1 MRVQRV
7 LLASDQNL
15 TGKHLLFGLL
25 LTVTTLFSTGAF
37 TSEVK
42 DQPQL
47 RQIAQLVEYVS
58 IDYVSAVDRG
68 QVIDADE
75 YQEMIEFSN
84 LIVAKTGAL
93 ADTFIELQSLE
104 KQAEALKKAIQDK
117 QDRTIVR
124 QVSTDLRRS
133 LLALMPNSRLPERL
147 LPVDRTQQIFQSQC
161 AGCHGANGQGDG
173 PLAAQLDP
181 APTNFTNRERAENRS
196 ILGLFDAISNGID
209 STAMSAFN
217 QLTELERWS
226 LAFYTGSLAFE
237 SALEVRPAREPQV
250 SVRQMVNHS
259 PSQLRDEL
267 PGIKNSDV
275 DWLRA
280 TPARLFAERVHPLSV
295 TRKLLLSAFDAHQR
309 GEYNEASDLSVSA
322 YLDGFELVEDSLD
335 TRDKVLRKNIEVS
348 LMELRQVLGRPDNDN
363 ELRSLMDAT
372 LLKLEEA
379 ERLMAASNLSNGTLF
394 TASLV
399 ILLREGLEALLV
411 VIALVTVLLR
421 TQRKDALKYVHLGWV
436 TALIAGG
443 ATWAAAQS
451 LISIS
456 GASREIMEGVAALLA
471 ALVLFY
477 VGIWMHSKTHA
488 TQWQTYIRQHI
499 ETRLQTG
506 TLWGLAGLAFIA
518 VYREV
523 FETVLFY
530 QSLLTQAANS
540 QYWTVAGGFVLGAV
554 ILAILGWILM
564 RYSIKLPIAK
574 FFATTTYLLL
584 ALSFVMMGK
593 AVSAL
598 QEAAVIS
605 ISPLPVSFEVNWIG
619 VKSTWQGVLAQAAII
634 LFFTVSIFRSRM
646 KRNVTEEA

>member
-1 MRVQRV
+1 MFVQRI
-7 LLASDQNL
+7 LLASDQSL
-15 TGKHLLFGLL
+15 TDKQRLFALL
-25 LTVTTLFSTGAF
+25 LSLTALFSTGAF
-37 TSEVK
+37 ALMEE

-47 RQIAQLVEYVS
+47 RQIAQLAEYVS
-58 IDYVSAVDRG
+58 IDYVSAVDGG
-68 QVIDADE
+68 QVINPDE
-75 YQEMIEFSN
+75 YREMVEFSS
-84 LIVAKTGAL
+84 LIVEKTGVL
-93 ADTFIELQSLE
+93 ADRFNELQPLE

-124 QVSTDLRRS
+124 QVSIGLRRS
-133 LLALMPNSRLPERL
+133 LLALMPNSPLPERL
-147 LPVDRTQQIFQSQC
+147 LPMETTEQIFQTNC
-161 AGCHGANGQGDG
+161 ANCHGVSGQGDG

-181 APTNFTNRERAENRS
+181 TPTNFADRERAENRS

-209 STAMSAFN
+209 STAMPAFN

-226 LAFYTGSLAFE
+226 LAFYAGSLAFE
-237 SALEVRPAREPQV
+237 SALDARSTHEPKI
-250 SVRQMVNHS
+250 SVQQMVNHS

-267 PGIKNSDV
+267 PGIINSDV
-275 DWLRA
+275 EWLRA
-280 TPARLFAERVHPLSV
+280 APARLFAERVQPLSL

-322 YLDGFELVEDSLD
+322 YLDGFELVESSLD
-335 TRDKVLRKNIEVS
+335 TRDKVLRKHIEVS
-348 LMELRQVLGRPDNDN
+348 LMELRQVLGRPGNEN

-372 LLKLEEA
+372 LQQLEEA
-379 ERLMAASNLSNGTLF
+379 EQIMSESSLSNGTLF

-421 TQRKDALKYVHLGWV
+421 TQRQDALKYVHLGW
-436 TALIAGG
+436 TAALIAGG

-456 GASREIMEGVAALLA
+456 GASREMMEGVAALLA

-477 VGIWMHSKTHA
+477 VGIWMHSKTYA
-488 TQWQTYIRQHI
+488 AQWQTYIKQHI

-506 TLWGLAGLAFIA
+506 TLWGLAGLAFVA

-530 QSLLTQAANS
+530 QSLLTQAANT

-554 ILAILGWILM
+554 ILAVLAWILM
-564 RYSIKLPIAK
+564 RYSIKLPIEK
-574 FFATTTYLLL
+574 FFAATTYLLL
-584 ALSFVMMGK
+584 ALSFVLMGK
-593 AVSAL
+593 AVAAL

-605 ISPLPVSFEVNWIG
+605 ISPLPISFEFDWIG
-619 VKSTWQGVLAQAAII
+619 VKSTWQGILAQLAIL
-634 LFFTVSIFRSRM
+634 LFFTVSIFRSRT
-646 KRNVTEEA
+646 KQIVTEEA

>member
-1 MRVQRV
+1 MSVQRM
-7 LLASDQNL
+7 LLAGYQNF
-15 TGKHLLFGLL
+15 TGKQHLLGLL

-37 TSEVK
+37 AVK
-42 DQPQL
+42 VEDQPQL
-47 RQIAQLVEYVS
+47 RQIAQLAEYVS
-58 IDYVSAVDRG
+58 IDYVSAVDGG
-68 QVIDADE
+68 QVINPDE
-75 YQEMIEFSN
+75 YREMVEFSS
-84 LIVAKTGAL
+84 LIVEKTGIL

-104 KQAEALKKAIQDK
+104 QQAEALQKAIQDK

-124 QVSTDLRRS
+124 QISTDLRRS
-133 LLALMPNSRLPERL
+133 LLALMPNAPLPARL
-147 LPVDRTQQIFQSQC
+147 LPVETIKQIFQSQC
-161 AGCHGANGQGDG
+161 AGCHGASGQGDG

-209 STAMSAFN
+209 ATAMPAFN

-237 SALEVRPAREPQV
+237 SALDVRPAREPRI
-250 SVRQMVNHS
+250 SVQQMVNHS
-259 PSQLRDEL
+259 PSQLRDVL
-267 PGIKNSDV
+267 PGIEMSDV

-280 TPARLFAERVHPLSV
+280 APGRLFTDPSHPLSV
-295 TRKLLLSAFDAHQR
+295 TRKRLLSAYDAHQR

-322 YLDGFELVEDSLD
+322 YLDGFELVESSLD
-335 TRDKVLRKNIEVS
+335 TRNKVLRQNVEVS

-372 LLKLEEA
+372 LQQLEEA
-379 ERLMAASNLSNGTLF
+379 ERLMTASSLSNGTLF

-421 TQRKDALKYVHLGWV
+421 TQRQDALKYVHLGWIA
-436 TALIAGG
+436 ALVAGA

-451 LISIS
+451 LINIS
-456 GASREIMEGVAALLA
+456 GASREMMEGVAALLA

-488 TQWQTYIRQHI
+488 TQWQTYIKIHI
-499 ETRLQTG
+499 ENRLQTG
-506 TLWGLAGLAFIA
+506 TLWGLAGLAFVA

-530 QSLLTQAANS
+530 QSLLTQAADA
-540 QYWTVAGGFVLGAV
+540 QYWTVAGGFLLGAA

-564 RYSIKLPIAK
+564 RYSIKLPISK
-574 FFATTTYLLL
+574 FFSATTYLLL
-584 ALSFVMMGK
+584 ALSFILMGK

-598 QEAAVIS
+598 QEAAVIT
-605 ISPLPVSFEVNWIG
+605 ISPLPVSFEVDWIG
-619 VKSTWQGVLAQAAII
+619 VKSTWQGILAQLAII
-634 LFFTVSIFRSRM
+634 LVFTVSIFRSRM
-646 KRNVTEEA
+646 KRNVTEDA

>member
-1 MRVQRV
+1 MLVQRMI
-7 LLASDQNL
+7 LAGYQNL
-15 TGKHLLFGLL
+15 TGKQLRFGLL
-25 LTVTTLFSTGAF
+25 LTVTTLFNTGAF
-37 TSEVK
+37 ASKVE

-47 RQIAQLVEYVS
+47 RQIAQLAEYVS
-58 IDYVSAVDRG
+58 IDYISAVDGG
-68 QVIDADE
+68 QVINPDE
-75 YQEMIEFSN
+75 YREMVEFSN
-84 LIVAKTGAL
+84 RIVEKTGIL
-93 ADTFIELQSLE
+93 ADTFIEFQSLE

-117 QDRTIVR
+117 QDRTLVR
-124 QVSTDLRRS
+124 QISTDLRRS
-133 LLALMPNSRLPERL
+133 LLALMPNSPLPEHL
-147 LPVDRTQQIFQSQC
+147 LPMETTEQIFQNNC
-161 AGCHGANGQGDG
+161 ASCHGANGQGDG

-209 STAMSAFN
+209 STAMLAFD
-217 QLTELERWS
+217 QLSELERWS

-237 SALEVRPAREPQV
+237 SALDVRPAREPKI
-250 SVRQMVNHS
+250 SVQQMVDHS
-259 PSQLRDEL
+259 PSQLGDVL
-267 PGIKNSDV
+267 PGIKESDV
-275 DWLRA
+275 EWLRA
-280 TPARLFAERVHPLSV
+280 APARLFAERLHPLSF
-295 TRKLLLSAFDAHQR
+295 TRTRLLSAFEAHQR

-322 YLDGFELVEDSLD
+322 YLDGFELVENSLD
-335 TRDKVLRKNIEVS
+335 TRNKVLRQNIEVS

-363 ELRSLMDAT
+363 ELVSLMDAT
-372 LLKLEEA
+372 LQQLEEA
-379 ERLMAASNLSNGTLF
+379 ERLMTASSLSSGTLF

-421 TQRKDALKYVHLGWV
+421 TQRRDALKYVHLGWV
-436 TALIAGG
+436 AALVAGG

-456 GASREIMEGVAALLA
+456 GASREMMEGVAALLA

-488 TQWQTYIRQHI
+488 TQWQTYIKQHI

-554 ILAILGWILM
+554 ILAVLAWILM

-574 FFATTTYLLL
+574 FFAATTYLLL
-584 ALSFVMMGK
+584 ALSFVLMGK

-598 QEAAVIS
+598 QEAAVVS
-605 ISPLPVSFEVNWIG
+605 ISPLPVNFEVDWIG
-619 VKSTWQGVLAQAAII
+619 VKSTWQWILAQLAII

-646 KRNVTEEA
+646 KRNVTEDA

>member
-1 MRVQRV
+1 MFVQRI
-7 LLASDQNL
+7 LLASYQSL
-15 TGKHLLFGLL
+15 TDKQRLFALL
-25 LTVTTLFSTGAF
+25 LSLTALFSTGAF
-37 TSEVK
+37 ALMDE

-47 RQIAQLVEYVS
+47 RQIAQLAEYVS
-58 IDYVSAVDRG
+58 IDYVSAVDGG
-68 QVIDADE
+68 QVINPDE
-75 YQEMIEFSN
+75 YREMVEFSS
-84 LIVAKTGAL
+84 LIVEKTGVL
-93 ADTFIELQSLE
+93 ADRFNELQPLE

-124 QVSTDLRRS
+124 QVSIGLRRS
-133 LLALMPNSRLPERL
+133 LLALMPNSPLPERL
-147 LPVDRTQQIFQSQC
+147 LPMETTEQIFQTNC
-161 AGCHGANGQGDG
+161 ANCHGVSGQGDG

-181 APTNFTNRERAENRS
+181 TPTNFADRERAENRS

-209 STAMSAFN
+209 STAMPAFN

-226 LAFYTGSLAFE
+226 LAFYAGSLAFE
-237 SALEVRPAREPQV
+237 SALDARSTHEPKI
-250 SVRQMVNHS
+250 SVQQMVNHS

-267 PGIKNSDV
+267 PGIINSDV
-275 DWLRA
+275 EWLRA
-280 TPARLFAERVHPLSV
+280 APARLFAERVQPLSL

-322 YLDGFELVEDSLD
+322 YLDGFELVESSLD
-335 TRDKVLRKNIEVS
+335 TRDKVLRKHIEVS
-348 LMELRQVLGRPDNDN
+348 LMELRQVLGRPGNEN

-372 LLKLEEA
+372 LQQLEEA
-379 ERLMAASNLSNGTLF
+379 EQIMSESSLSNGTLF

-421 TQRKDALKYVHLGWV
+421 TQRQDALKYVHLGW
-436 TALIAGG
+436 TAALIAGG

-456 GASREIMEGVAALLA
+456 GASREMMEGVAALLA

-477 VGIWMHSKTHA
+477 VGIWMHSKTYA
-488 TQWQTYIRQHI
+488 AQWQTYIKQHI

-506 TLWGLAGLAFIA
+506 TLWGLAGLAFVA

-530 QSLLTQAANS
+530 QSLLTQAANT

-554 ILAILGWILM
+554 ILAVLAWILM
-564 RYSIKLPIAK
+564 RYSIKLPIEK
-574 FFATTTYLLL
+574 FFAATTYLLL
-584 ALSFVMMGK
+584 ALSFVLMGK
-593 AVSAL
+593 AVAAL

-605 ISPLPVSFEVNWIG
+605 ISPLPISFEFDWIG
-619 VKSTWQGVLAQAAII
+619 VKSTWQGILAQLAIL
-634 LFFTVSIFRSRM
+634 LFFTVSIFRSRT
-646 KRNVTEEA
+646 KQIVTEEA

>member
-1 MRVQRV
+1 MFVQRI
-7 LLASDQNL
+7 LLAGYQSL
-15 TGKHLLFGLL
+15 TDKQRLFALL
-25 LTVTTLFSTGAF
+25 LSVTTLFSTGAF
-37 TSEVK
+37 ALKDE

-47 RQIAQLVEYVS
+47 RQIAQLAEYVS
-58 IDYVSAVDRG
+58 IDYVSAVDGG
-68 QVIDADE
+68 QVINPDE
-75 YQEMIEFSN
+75 YREMVEFSS
-84 LIVAKTGAL
+84 LIVEKTGVL
-93 ADTFIELQSLE
+93 ADRFNELQPLE

-124 QVSTDLRRS
+124 QVSVGLRRS
-133 LLALMPNSRLPERL
+133 LLALMPNSPLPERL
-147 LPVDRTQQIFQSQC
+147 LPMETTEQIFQTDC
-161 AGCHGANGQGDG
+161 ASCHGVSGRGDG

-181 APTNFTNRERAENRS
+181 TPTNFADSERADNRS

-209 STAMSAFN
+209 STAMPAFN

-226 LAFYTGSLAFE
+226 LAFYAGSLAFE
-237 SALEVRPAREPQV
+237 SALDARSTREPKI
-250 SVRQMVNHS
+250 SVQQMVNHS

-275 DWLRA
+275 EWLRA
-280 TPARLFAERVHPLSV
+280 APARLFAERVQPLSL

-322 YLDGFELVEDSLD
+322 YLDGFELIESSLD
-335 TRDKVLRKNIEVS
+335 TRDKVLRKHIEVS
-348 LMELRQVLGRPDNDN
+348 LMELRQVLGRPGNEN

-372 LLKLEEA
+372 LQQLEEA
-379 ERLMAASNLSNGTLF
+379 EQIMSESSLSNGTLF

-421 TQRKDALKYVHLGWV
+421 TQRQDALKYVHLGWIA
-436 TALIAGG
+436 ALIAGG

-456 GASREIMEGVAALLA
+456 GASREMMEGVAALLA

-477 VGIWMHSKTHA
+477 VGIWMHSKTYA
-488 TQWQTYIRQHI
+488 TQWHTYIKQHI

-506 TLWGLAGLAFIA
+506 TLWGLAGLAFVA

-554 ILAILGWILM
+554 ILAVLAWILM

-574 FFATTTYLLL
+574 FFAATTYLLL
-584 ALSFVMMGK
+584 ALSFVLMGK

-605 ISPLPVSFEVNWIG
+605 ISPLPVNFEVDWIG
-619 VKSTWQGVLAQAAII
+619 VKSTWQGILAQLAII
-634 LFFTVSIFRSRM
+634 LFFTVSIFRSRT
-646 KRNVTEEA
+646 KQIVTEEA

>member
-1 MRVQRV
+1 MFVQRI
-7 LLASDQNL
+7 LLASYQSL
-15 TGKHLLFGLL
+15 TDKQRLFALL
-25 LTVTTLFSTGAF
+25 LSLTALFSTGAF
-37 TSEVK
+37 ALMEE

-47 RQIAQLVEYVS
+47 RQIAQLAEYVS
-58 IDYVSAVDRG
+58 IDYVSAVDGG
-68 QVIDADE
+68 QVINPDE
-75 YQEMIEFSN
+75 YREMVEFSS
-84 LIVAKTGAL
+84 LIVEKTGVL
-93 ADTFIELQSLE
+93 ADRFNELQPLE

-124 QVSTDLRRS
+124 QVSIGLRRS
-133 LLALMPNSRLPERL
+133 LLALMPNSPLPERL
-147 LPVDRTQQIFQSQC
+147 LPMETTEQIFQTNC
-161 AGCHGANGQGDG
+161 ANCHGVSGQGDG

-181 APTNFTNRERAENRS
+181 TPTNFADRERAENRS

-209 STAMSAFN
+209 STAMPAFN

-226 LAFYTGSLAFE
+226 LAFYAGSLAFE
-237 SALEVRPAREPQV
+237 SALDARSTHEPKI
-250 SVRQMVNHS
+250 SVQQMVNHS

-267 PGIKNSDV
+267 PGIINSDV
-275 DWLRA
+275 EWLRA
-280 TPARLFAERVHPLSV
+280 APARLFAERVQPLSL

-322 YLDGFELVEDSLD
+322 YLDGFELVESSLD
-335 TRDKVLRKNIEVS
+335 TRDKVLRKHIEVS
-348 LMELRQVLGRPDNDN
+348 LMELRQVLGRPGNEN

-372 LLKLEEA
+372 LQQLEEA
-379 ERLMAASNLSNGTLF
+379 EQIMSESSLSNGTLF

-421 TQRKDALKYVHLGWV
+421 TQRQDALKYVHLGW
-436 TALIAGG
+436 TAALIAGG

-456 GASREIMEGVAALLA
+456 GASREMMEGVAALLA

-477 VGIWMHSKTHA
+477 VGIWMHSKTYA
-488 TQWQTYIRQHI
+488 AQWQTYIKQHI

-506 TLWGLAGLAFIA
+506 TLWGLAGLAFVA

-530 QSLLTQAANS
+530 QSLLTQAANT

-554 ILAILGWILM
+554 ILAVLAWILM
-564 RYSIKLPIAK
+564 RYSIKLPIEK
-574 FFATTTYLLL
+574 FFAATTYLLL
-584 ALSFVMMGK
+584 ALSFVLMGK
-593 AVSAL
+593 AVAAL

-605 ISPLPVSFEVNWIG
+605 ISPLPISFEFDWIG
-619 VKSTWQGVLAQAAII
+619 VKSTWQGILAQLAIL
-634 LFFTVSIFRSRM
+634 LFFTVSIFRSRT
-646 KRNVTEEA
+646 KQIVTEEA